1 MPVRYQSPVTE
12 AKDMWPFAR
21 DRLAVTEQIAQVT
34 SPKIIKKS
42 GIPAQIIRTPFNDR
56 FLCAKNRLPKQLQ
69 IGFKFCPIPAA
80 KTISSLFE
88 SKTTVFNTPLLFTRV
103 DNASSASKNIIMN
116 IFLLALVCRSYLIL

>member
-1 MPVRYQSPVTE
+1 MPVRNQSPVTE

-34 SPKIIKKS
+34 PPKIIKKS
-42 GIPAQIIRTPFNDR
+42 GIPAQIIRTPFKDR

-69 IGFKFCPIPAA
+69 IFKFSPIPTA